1 MKRLC
6 SSVLLAAGI
15 ACGLSFLSAVA
26 HADTTTDIDISSQYG
41 GGGVIPSGN
50 WLDALGGATIIA
62 APTNGNTG
70 TGITFANWS
79 GHYSEVDAGNNRTF
93 SMGGTA
99 LTSDSVVN
107 TLINT
112 FFGDSGIDGIITF
125 TNSNNDTAVFLLY
138 GDQTV
143 RDYNQA
149 FYANDLQGFDTLPGG
164 GAVTTKNWWNN
175 GNTGIMDA
183 SQRLDVQTFVLPASW
198 GGTTLT
204 SMNITVAPSA
214 GADDVLSAAQV
225 VNVTPTTPA
234 VPEPSSLILLGSGL
248 VGVVGAVRRRITR
261 NS

>member
-6 SSVLLAAGI
+6 FSVFLAAGI
-15 ACGLSFLSAVA
+15 ACGLSFFPAVA

-41 GGGVIPSGN
+41 GGGIYPSGS
-50 WLDALGGATIIA
+50 WADAIGGSTIVA
-62 APTNGNTG
+62 APTNGSTG

-79 GHYSEVDAGNNRTF
+79 GNFSEIDAGNNRTF

-99 LTSDSVVN
+99 LTTNSVVN

-112 FFGDSGIDGIITF
+112 FFGDSGIDGTITF
-125 TNSNNDTAVFLLY
+125 TNSNNDTAVYLLY

-149 FYANDLQGFDTLPGG
+149 VYANDLQGFNTLPGG
-164 GAVTTKNWWNN
+164 GAVTTRNWWNN
-175 GNTGIMDA
+175 GPTGIQDA
-183 SQRLDVQTFVLPASW
+183 NQRLDVQTFVLPASW

-204 SMNITVAPSA
+204 SMNISVDSNAF
-214 GADDVLSAAQV
+214 ADDVLSAAQV
-225 VNVTPTTPA
+225 VNVTPKTPA

-248 VGVVGAVRRRITR
+248 VGVVGAVRRRIVR

>member
-6 SSVLLAAGI
+6 SSVFLAAGI

-26 HADTTTDIDISSQYG
+26 HADTTTDIDISSQFG
-41 GGGVIPSGN
+41 GGGVISSGN
-50 WLDALGGATIIA
+50 WSDALGGSTFNA
-62 APTNGNTG
+62 ALTSGNTG

-79 GHYSEVDAGNNRTF
+79 AQFSEVDAGNNRTF
-93 SMGGTA
+93 AMGGAA

-112 FFGDSGIDGIITF
+112 FFGDSGIDGTITF
-125 TNSNNDTAVFLLY
+125 TNSNNDTAVYLLY
-138 GDQTV
+138 GDQTS

-149 FYANDLQGFDTLPGG
+149 FYANDLQGFNTLPGG

-175 GNTGIMDA
+175 GSTGIQDA
-183 SQRLDVQTFVLPASW
+183 SQRLDVQTFVLPTSW

-204 SMNITVAPSA
+204 SMNISVDSA
-214 GADDVLSAAQV
+214 AFADDVLSAAQV
-225 VNVTPTTPA
+225 VNVTPTTPI
-234 VPEPSSLILLGSGL
+234 VPEPSSLMLLGSGL
-248 VGVVGAVRRRITR
+248 VGVVGAARRRIAR

>member
-1 MKRLC
+1 MKRLS
-6 SSVLLAAGI
+6 SSVLLAASI

-26 HADTTTDIDISSQYG
+26 HADTTTDIDISAQYG
-41 GGGVIPSGN
+41 GGGVIPSGH
-50 WLDALGGATIIA
+50 WSDALGGSTFATA
-62 APTNGNTG
+62 TTSGNTG

-79 GHYSEVDAGNNRTF
+79 AQFSEVDAGNNRTF
-93 SMGGTA
+93 SMGGAA

-112 FFGDSGIDGIITF
+112 FFGDSGIDGTVTF

-149 FYANDLQGFDTLPGG
+149 FYSNDLQGFNTLPGG

-175 GNTGIMDA
+175 GNTGIQDA
-183 SQRLDVQTFVLPASW
+183 SQRLDVQTFVLPTSW
-198 GGTTLT
+198 NGTTLT
-204 SMNITVAPSA
+204 SMNISVDSNAF
-214 GADDVLSAAQV
+214 ADDVLSAAQV
-225 VNVTPTTPA
+225 VNVTPATPT
-234 VPEPSSLILLGSGL
+234 VPEPSSLLLLGSGL
-248 VGVVGAVRRRITR
+248 VGVVGAVRRRVTR